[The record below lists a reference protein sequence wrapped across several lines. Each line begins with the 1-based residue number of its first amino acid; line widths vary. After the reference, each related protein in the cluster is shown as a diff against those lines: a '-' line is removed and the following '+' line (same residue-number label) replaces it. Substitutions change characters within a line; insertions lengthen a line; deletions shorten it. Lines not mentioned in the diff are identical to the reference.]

1 LKNSLPL
8 LLLLLA
14 WPFGCIFGQ
23 NEDDPVATGELLENF
38 FRANESAG
46 ESDAQLF
53 LENLALLRQQ
63 PLDLNRADRS
73 ELQSIGLLSE
83 LQIENL
89 LKYRQ
94 ELGSLLNVFELQAVQ
109 GWEVNDIQLVMP
121 FVKVSGGLDQRAA
134 PLRTGLRKGQDE
146 ILVRVGRF
154 WPDNPLADRFE
165 GSPWAIATRY
175 RHQFDNRLRY
185 GFTAEKD
192 PGEALFQQ
200 SNRRGFD
207 FYSAHFF
214 LQNTGSNTLRTLAIG
229 DYRLRLGQGLLVQSG
244 FSPGKSAESV
254 ALLRGGR
261 KLNPYSGFGENFFLR
276 GGAVTVRL
284 RNAWEFTAFGSY
296 RNRDANLDV
305 PTDSTDID
313 PEEVVFTSLQNSG
326 LHRTESEIADERSLA
341 ETVGGANLEY
351 QHRNGHIGVNAVGIR
366 YNREWLPTESPYR
379 RFALRGRQLTAVSV
393 DYLWRR
399 NNVLWFGENARS
411 DNGGLAL
418 LNGLLLG
425 ADRRATVAVLHRYF
439 TPDYQAVYAAP
450 FAEAT
455 GANNEHGVY
464 FGLEVR
470 PSKPWKVNAYADLWR
485 HPWLRFNIDA
495 PSVGQEYLLRVLW
508 QPNKVFQSYVL
519 AQTETKERTFEG
531 QLLPHERRRLRLH
544 AAYKLSATLE
554 LRSRVEWM
562 RFRIGQRAAQK
573 GFLMYQELV
582 CKPRNFP
589 VSGSMR
595 YAMFDTD
602 DFNSRVF
609 AFENDIFSAVS
620 IPALAGQGNRFYINL
635 RYRITDV
642 WRVESRFETTLLRK
656 AVTSGSVVGR
666 ETAMKLVV
674 IARFD

>member
-1 LKNSLPL
+1 MKKTVTLTLCWVILITSAV
-8 LLLLLA
+8 LA
-14 WPFGCIFGQ
+14 Q
-23 NEDDPVATGELLENF
+23 NEDDPMATGELLENF

-63 PLDLNRADRS
+63 PLDLNRAERS

-89 LKYRQ
+89 LSYRQ
-94 ELGSLLNVFELQAVQ
+94 QLGPLLNTFELQAVP
-109 GWEVNDIQLVMP
+109 GWEVNDIQVISP
-121 FVKVSGGLDQRAA
+121 YITVGGGLDQRAA

-146 ILVRVGRF
+146 ILVRTGRF
-154 WPDNPLADRFE
+154 WPDNPDSDRFQ
-165 GSPWAIATRY
+165 GSPLALAMRY
-175 RHQFDNRLRY
+175 RHQFENRLRY
-185 GFTAEKD
+185 GFTAEND
-192 PGEALFQQ
+192 PGEAFFRQ
-200 SNRRGFD
+200 SNRTGFD

-214 LQNTGSNTLRTLAIG
+214 LQNTGNNKLRTLAIG
-229 DYRLRLGQGLLVQSG
+229 DFRLRLGQGLIMQSG

-276 GGAVTVRL
+276 GGAATLRL
-284 RNAWEFTAFGSY
+284 QKHLELTAFGSY
-296 RNRDANLDV
+296 RNRDANLGV
-305 PTDSTDID
+305 PTDTID
-313 PEEVVFTSLQNSG
+313 LDPDEIIFTSLQNSG
-326 LHRTESEIADERSLA
+326 LHRTESEIADERA
-341 ETVGGANLEY
+341 INETVVGANLEY
-351 QHRNGHIGVNAVGIR
+351 QHRDGHIGLNAVGIR
-366 YNREWLPTESPYR
+366 YSRQWLPSEAAYR
-379 RFALRGRQLTAVSV
+379 RFAFTGQQLTALSM

-411 DNGGLAL
+411 DNGGLAF
-418 LNGLLLG
+418 LNGVLVG
-425 ADRRATVAVLHRYF
+425 ADRRATIAVLHRYF
-439 TPDYQAVYAAP
+439 TPDYQAIYAAP

-455 GANNEHGVY
+455 GANNEHGLY

-470 PSKPWKVNAYADLWR
+470 PSKPWKINAYADVWR

-495 PSVGQEYLLRVLW
+495 PSVGHEYLMRVLW

-519 AQTETKERTFEG
+519 GQTETKERTAEG
-531 QLLPHERRRLRLH
+531 FIQPHQRRRLRLH
-544 AAYKLSATLE
+544 AGYKLSATLE

-562 RFRIGQRAAQK
+562 RFRIGQNKAQR

-595 YAMFDTD
+595 YAIFDTD

-609 AFENDIFSAVS
+609 AFENDVFSAVS
-620 IPALAGQGNRFYINL
+620 IPGFAGQGNRFYLNL
-635 RYRITDV
+635 RYRITDI
-642 WRVESRFETTLLRK
+642 WRVESRFETTLLRR
-656 AVTSGSVVGR
+656 AVTSGTTIGR
-666 ETAMKLVV
+666 ETAVKLVV